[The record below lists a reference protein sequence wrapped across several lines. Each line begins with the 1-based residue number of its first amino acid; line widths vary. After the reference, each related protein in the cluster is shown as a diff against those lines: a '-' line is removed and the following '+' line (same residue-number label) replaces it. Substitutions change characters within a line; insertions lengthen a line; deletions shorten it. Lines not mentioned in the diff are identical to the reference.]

1 MDIQYYD
8 QLKIY
13 LNSILESEDG
23 IVNTLSVLVKE
34 PLLSSFFIGEQG
46 KYKELNT
53 DFVIDAISEIP
64 NALSNNQIN
73 KALMLYQFIHTH
85 IISALN
91 PEKVLLTIDYNNGY
105 LISTYQL
112 LDKSI
117 TNDTILEILNNQFFR
132 HLLSDTNSIYSKQ
145 IDQDELT
152 FSMTTPYRRG

>member
-1 MDIQYYD
+1 
-8 QLKIY
+8 
-13 LNSILESEDG
+13 
-23 IVNTLSVLVKE
+23 
-34 PLLSSFFIGEQG
+34 
-46 KYKELNT
+46 
-53 DFVIDAISEIP
+53 
-64 NALSNNQIN
+64 
-73 KALMLYQFIHTH
+73 MLYQFIHTH